1 MAEEFSVVGKPLTKP
16 DAYAKVSGQ
25 TKFADDLALP
35 RMLFGRILRSP
46 YPHARLLHVDTSRA
60 RAHAGVLTVLTGD
73 DMPVKFGILPVS
85 QDEEALARE
94 KVRYV
99 GDPIAAVAAT
109 DEWIADEALDLID
122 VQFAELP
129 HYMSIPEAL
138 IDQGEPIHGSSNVHK
153 AVALEF
159 GDTEAA
165 MRAAEHVREDIVFF
179 EGNTHLPME
188 QHAAVAQYAAEG
200 KLTLWTSSQ
209 TPHYVHRALGNVLE
223 LPMSRIRVIATPNGG
238 GFGGKS
244 DIFSHELVAAKLA
257 IATGRPVKITLTR
270 EEVFYAHRGRHP
282 VLMKVKTGFTR
293 DGRITALQFQ
303 SFLDGGGYGSYGVA
317 STYYTGALQ
326 ATTYAIPRYRFE
338 GVRLFTNK
346 PPCGPKRG
354 HGTPQPRFALEI
366 HLDKVAEELGLD
378 PVEIRRRN
386 LPKSDSRTVNWLR
399 ITSCGLED
407 CINKVV
413 EGSRFLERRTSMPRG
428 RGLGFA
434 VSSYLSGAGTA
445 IYWNDMPH
453 SEVQL
458 KLDRNGGV
466 ALLCGAIDIGQ
477 GSDHILAAIVA
488 EVLGLRL
495 EDIQLTTADTDLT
508 PIDLGSY
515 SSRVTFMA
523 GNAAKSA
530 AEKVRER
537 LFDVTAKAL
546 DCQVDEL
553 VARDRRIYRRQRPND
568 GMSFAQAVQLAES
581 GDGVVTGNGSYTPPK
596 LAGPYKGSGVG
607 PSPAYSYSAA
617 VVEVD
622 VDIKTGEVRV
632 PEVWIGHDIGRSI
645 NPMLVIGQ
653 VEGSVYMALGEALME
668 EQTFRLGVHKFP
680 SLLEYKSPTALETP
694 VMHTYLIETIDRE
707 GPFGAK
713 EAGQGPLLP
722 VIPAVANAIY
732 NAVGVRIDEIPIT
745 PDKVL
750 KAMNDKGKRVGP
762 KAVPPFE
769 FPPLINADVPEE
781 WKGK

>member
-60 RAHAGVLTVLTGD
+60 RAHAGVLAVLTGD

-270 EEVFYAHRGRHP
+270 APRPPPGADEGQDWVHTRRSDYRPAISELPRWWRLRQLRRREHVLHGCPAGYDVRHP
-282 VLMKVKTGFTR
+282 P
-293 DGRITALQFQ
+293 
-303 SFLDGGGYGSYGVA
+303 
-317 STYYTGALQ
+317 
-326 ATTYAIPRYRFE
+326 IP
-338 GVRLFTNK
+338 L
-346 PPCGPKRG
+346 
-354 HGTPQPRFALEI
+354 
-366 HLDKVAEELGLD
+366 
-378 PVEIRRRN
+378 RRRAP
-386 LPKSDSRTVNWLR
+386 LHQQAALR
-399 ITSCGLED
+399 SEAW
-407 CINKVV
+407 
-413 EGSRFLERRTSMPRG
+413 PR
-428 RGLGFA
+428 
-434 VSSYLSGAGTA
+434 
-445 IYWNDMPH
+445 H
-453 SEVQL
+453 
-458 KLDRNGGV
+458 
-466 ALLCGAIDIGQ
+466 
-477 GSDHILAAIVA
+477 AA
-488 EVLGLRL
+488 
-495 EDIQLTTADTDLT
+495 
-508 PIDLGSY
+508 
-515 SSRVTFMA
+515 
-523 GNAAKSA
+523 
-530 AEKVRER
+530 
-537 LFDVTAKAL
+537 
-546 DCQVDEL
+546 
-553 VARDRRIYRRQRPND
+553 
-568 GMSFAQAVQLAES
+568 
-581 GDGVVTGNGSYTPPK
+581 
-596 LAGPYKGSGVG
+596 
-607 PSPAYSYSAA
+607 AA
-617 VVEVD
+617 VCA
-622 VDIKTGEVRV
+622 R
-632 PEVWIGHDIGRSI
+632 
-645 NPMLVIGQ
+645 NPSRQ
-653 VEGSVYMALGEALME
+653 S
-668 EQTFRLGVHKFP
+668 R
-680 SLLEYKSPTALETP
+680 
-694 VMHTYLIETIDRE
+694 
-707 GPFGAK
+707 
-713 EAGQGPLLP
+713 
-722 VIPAVANAIY
+722 
-732 NAVGVRIDEIPIT
+732 
-745 PDKVL
+745 
-750 KAMNDKGKRVGP
+750 
-762 KAVPPFE
+762 
-769 FPPLINADVPEE
+769 
-781 WKGK
+781 